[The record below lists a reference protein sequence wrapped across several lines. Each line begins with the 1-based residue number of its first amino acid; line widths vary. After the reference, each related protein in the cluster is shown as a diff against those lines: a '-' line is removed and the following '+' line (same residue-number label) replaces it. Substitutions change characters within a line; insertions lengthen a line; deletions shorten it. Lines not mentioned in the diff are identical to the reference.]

1 MNSITINNQ
10 YSEHFLVNRG
20 VKQGS
25 VLSLILFSIVIDS
38 LLKNL
43 EATGQGLSISELN
56 IGASAHADDI
66 HAVSNF
72 LRVAKFQGNCLRA
85 FCNAN

>member
-1 MNSITINNQ
+1 M
-10 YSEHFLVNRG
+10 
-20 VKQGS
+20 KQGS
-25 VLSLILFSIVIDS
+25 VLSPIPFSIVIDS

-66 HAVSNF
+66 RNF
-72 LRVAKFQGNCLRA
+72 PRAAEIQGIALEHSA
-85 FCNAN
+85 MPTLSH